1 MSTINYKN
9 SIRAWHLTFAGVSD
23 TTLTVQYNCKPYK
36 VLVKNLTDEEIIY
49 SWGPEILTSE
59 YVKIPS
65 YCAELIEFDLPR
77 TLIDFTQ
84 GTVKTSGSGYVE
96 IRVIDD

>member
-1 MSTINYKN
+1 MNYKN
-9 SIRAWHLTFAGVSD
+9 SIRAWHLNFTGVSND
-23 TTLTVQYNCKPYK
+23 SKTIHYNCKPYK
-36 VLVKNLTDEEIIY
+36 VLVKNLTDDDIFY

-65 YCAELIEFDLPR
+65 DCAELIEFDLPR

>member
-9 SIRAWHLTFAGVSD
+9 SIRAWHLTFTGVANA
-23 TTLTVQYNCKPYK
+23 TQTVQYNCKPYK

-49 SWGPEILTSE
+49 SWGPEILTPE
-59 YVKIPS
+59 YVKIPAG
-65 YCAELIEFDLPR
+65 YGELVEFDLPR
-77 TLIDFTQ
+77 TLLDPTQ
-84 GTVKTSGSGYVE
+84 ATVKSGGTGYVE

>member
-9 SIRAWHLTFAGVSD
+9 SIRAWHLTFTGVQNA
-23 TTLTVQYNCKPYK
+23 TQTVQYNCRPYK
-36 VLVKNLTDEEIIY
+36 VLVKNLTDDKLIY
-49 SWGPEILTSE
+49 SWGPKILNPEYSE
-59 YVKIPS
+59 IPS

-84 GTVKTSGSGYVE
+84 GTVKTDGTGYVE

>member
-9 SIRAWHLTFAGVSD
+9 SIRAWHLTFTGVANTSQ
-23 TTLTVQYNCKPYK
+23 TVQYNCKPYK

-49 SWGPEILTSE
+49 SWGPEILTPE
-59 YVKIPS
+59 YVKIPAG
-65 YCAELIEFDLPR
+65 YAELVEFDLPR
-77 TLIDFTQ
+77 TLLDPTQ
-84 GTVKTSGSGYVE
+84 GTVKSSGTGYVE

>member
-1 MSTINYKN
+1 MDYKN
-9 SIRAWHLTFAGVSD
+9 SIRAWHLTFSGVEN
-23 TTLTVQYNCKPYK
+23 TGQTVQYNCRPYK
-36 VLVKNLTDEEIIY
+36 VLVKNLTDSEVLY
-49 SWGPEILTSE
+49 SWGPEILNPE

-84 GTVKTSGSGYVE
+84 GTVKSSGTGYVE
-96 IRVIDD
+96 VRVIDD